1 MRFGNLG
8 LLWRLGPRR
17 IAYLFYH
24 LKSFLKLFRR
34 LMQDGRVPIWPK
46 LLLVLV
52 LAYIFAPVDLL
63 PDFLVGLGQL
73 DDLLVLFLG
82 LKGFI
87 RLCPPEVVR
96 EHVQTIAAGR

>member
-1 MRFGNLG
+1 MRSGNLG
-8 LLWRLGPRR
+8 SLFRLGPRR
-17 IAYLFYH
+17 IVYFLYH
-24 LKSFLKLFRR
+24 LKNFSKLFWR
-34 LMQDGRVPIWPK
+34 LVKDGRVSLWPK

-73 DDLLVLFLG
+73 DDLVVLFLG
-82 LKGFI
+82 LKGFV